1 MAERTLAERLR
12 DRLWLAR
19 RESDGGAWVSAGTLE
34 EAVAALE
41 RLEKLEAA
49 AMSVLENRRREKRT
63 NSTLGTLFRVVAI
76 LHYVLAATA
85 VPDTDRLF
93 ARLTVGLCFAI
104 LGILHD
110 DRAARKQGGEVN
122 HG

>member
-1 MAERTLAERLR
+1 MSYESWRISYQSSEQAARAAYAEVKRLR
-12 DRLWLAR
+12 
-19 RESDGGAWVSAGTLE
+19 
-34 EAVAALE
+34 AALE

-49 AMSVLENRRREKRT
+49 AMSVLENRRREKRA
-63 NSTLGTLFRVVAI
+63 NSTLGTLFRVAAI